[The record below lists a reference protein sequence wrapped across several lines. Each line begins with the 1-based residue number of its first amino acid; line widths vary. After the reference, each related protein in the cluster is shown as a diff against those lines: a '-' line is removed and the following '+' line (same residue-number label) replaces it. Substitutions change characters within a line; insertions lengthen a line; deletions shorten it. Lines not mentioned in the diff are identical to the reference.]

1 MQVQFA
7 TSRSEFYDVRMWH
20 DGEVHA
26 TRQSR
31 ARFAIM
37 HTWRASRALSAWR
50 CWESQG
56 QEPSQLQSGRLA
68 VPSAV

>member
-37 HTWRASRALSAWR
+37 HT
-50 CWESQG
+50 
-56 QEPSQLQSGRLA
+56 
-68 VPSAV
+68 